1 MEFGLIKSKIEKKLT
16 ESYSNNTFNSE
27 IKKFNNLVLES
38 SDVKK
43 AYYVYDELSK
53 EKGFDKNFAE
63 EYLSEC
69 IELFNKI
76 KISKKELSLLEN
88 WISNIKCKNKYKDI
102 DSVLNKNTFII
113 ENILSSKK
121 SIVSRLCSKKEI
133 VDNVNIPLDK
143 IFEVAN
149 NTLKTYLET
158 LTESELS
165 QIKKYRTLSE
175 SELNNRYEVLSE
187 MVLEKLES
195 ISEESDGDTKLKIKE
210 TIDKIKNEKV
220 DYISFFKLKSLNESL

>member
-63 EYLSEC
+63 EYLDEC

-121 SIVSRLCSKKEI
+121 SIVSR
-133 VDNVNIPLDK
+133 
-143 IFEVAN
+143 F
-149 NTLKTYLET
+149 
-158 LTESELS
+158 
-165 QIKKYRTLSE
+165 
-175 SELNNRYEVLSE
+175 
-187 MVLEKLES
+187 
-195 ISEESDGDTKLKIKE
+195 G
-210 TIDKIKNEKV
+210 
-220 DYISFFKLKSLNESL
+220 SL